1 MHDPQRLPEEASPLT
16 SREKVWRDRY
26 CMLESHGYRLRP
38 RFSPDWTPS
47 WIGTNKLPAMHED
60 YYHNDSSVTIDAVRI
75 LDGRRVFLKRVV
87 TRGREFSI
95 LRYLSDEEKLRDPH
109 NHTVPL
115 LDAFLDDENEKYT
128 FIVLP
133 LLHPYFH
140 PDFFSVDEVL
150 DFMRQLLEGLV
161 YMHKLNIAHRDCSEL
176 NIMMDA
182 DKMFP
187 RGFHPT
193 ISVAEASPRI
203 RLAKPRRRRDVSYVR
218 YYYIDFGISVKF
230 DHDDDDKRVFG
241 VIGQDDE
248 VPELSQTEPYDPF
261 FVDVFI
267 LGNLFKKTFLE
278 RYDNLDFL
286 KPLINEMTA
295 PDWLDRSDSIYALK
309 AFNRIVSNQS
319 RCTLRWRLKEKSS
332 SRATR
337 FLQDVDSASHE
348 TALIVKDSICELRSR
363 FASVFRMLDHS
374 PFSSRNRSQRRT
386 IP

>member
-1 MHDPQRLPEEASPLT
+1 MHDLQRLPEEASPLT
-16 SREKVWRDRY
+16 SREKVWRGRCY
-26 CMLESHGYRLRP
+26 MLESHGYRLRP

-47 WIGTNKLPAMHED
+47 WIGSNALPGMHED
-60 YYHNDSSVTIDAVRI
+60 YYHNDVRFADCRTLEERLMLFKSSVTIDAVRI
-75 LDGRRVFLKRVV
+75 RDGRRVFLKRVV
-87 TRGREFSI
+87 TRGRELAL

-161 YMHKLNIAHRDCSEL
+161 YMHKLNIAHRDCAEL

-193 ISVAEASPRI
+193 ISIAEASPRI

-230 DHDDDDKRVFG
+230 HRDDADKRVFG
-241 VIGQDDE
+241 FIGQDDE

-286 KPLINEMTA
+286 KPLIREMTA
-295 PDWLDRSDSIYALK
+295 RDWLDRPDSIYALK

-319 RCTLRWRLKEKSS
+319 RYTLRWCLKEKTS

-337 FLQDVDSASHE
+337 FLQDVGSASRE
-348 TALIVKDSICELRSR
+348 TALIVKDS
-363 FASVFRMLDHS
+363 
-374 PFSSRNRSQRRT
+374 
-386 IP
+386 